1 MALVTD
7 IERITRALNWIGALA
22 LAGGILVVMWALWGT
37 RGVDDFRTAV
47 IIASL
52 GFGLPSV
59 VALGLAWLLDPLTES
74 LGEAAEAAPAVAD
87 AGRAAAGNDSAR
99 GVAAGQ
105 AEAADAPQAGS
116 PSTLFRMVLPYAAAV
131 AAVAVAALF
140 RWWLSPLLGVNA
152 PFLTFF
158 LAVGVAAWIGGFGP
172 AALATLLCIVVAWN
186 WLIDS
191 GTAPPDQ
198 LGSLVALGVFA
209 ATALALGGITATA
222 RASSIAAR
230 KMSVATSARHASLLS
245 VEATL
250 RSERER
256 LKGLL
261 ELIDDAVFLTDGA
274 GAIDYMNPAAERL
287 TQWRLADARGVA
299 VDEVVALRNVESGRP
314 HPLLPVAAAPGIPVP
329 ARLVVV
335 RRDRVELA
343 IDEQVKAIGGGGAE
357 PSSYVVVL
365 RPRVDGGGARTRS
378 R

>member
-7 IERITRALNWIGALA
+7 IERITRALNWIGALT
-22 LAGGILVVMWALWGT
+22 LAGGIVVVMWALWGT

-47 IIASL
+47 IIAAL
-52 GFGLPSV
+52 GFGLPAV

-74 LGEAAEAAPAVAD
+74 LGEVED
-87 AGRAAAGNDSAR
+87 ASRGAGDARRAANRNDAPNDTD
-99 GVAAGQ
+99 AGQ
-105 AEAADAPQAGS
+105 ADEGDAPQAAV
-116 PSTLFRMVLPYAAAV
+116 PSTLFRVVLPYAAAV

-140 RWWLSPLLGVNA
+140 RGWLSPLLGFNA

-172 AALATLLCIVVAWN
+172 AALATLLCIVIAWN
-186 WLIDS
+186 WFIDI

-198 LGSLVALGVFA
+198 LGTLVALGVFA

-230 KMSVATSARHASLLS
+230 RMSVATSARHASLMS
-245 VEATL
+245 AEATL

-274 GAIDYMNPAAERL
+274 GAIDHMNAAAERL
-287 TQWRLADARGVA
+287 TQWRLADARGRA
-299 VDEVVALRNVESGRP
+299 VDDVVALRDVESGRR
-314 HPLLPVAAAPGIPVP
+314 HPLLPVAAAPGVPVP
-329 ARLVVV
+329 SRLVVV
-335 RRDRVELA
+335 RRNGVEVAVDEQLKA
-343 IDEQVKAIGGGGAE
+343 IDGAGAQ
-357 PSSYVVVL
+357 PSSHVVVL
-365 RPRVDGGGARTRS
+365 RSRIDG
-378 R
+378 